1 MKEEKAHVILGD
13 HFFNYVVDVG
23 VKPLHQF
30 INLSELA
37 LDSLNQHMR
46 QVLVVI
52 SQQSHRLFFCQF
64 QTGHQLIDDVLQE
77 ISLGTGQV
85 LRNLVL
91 LIAQH

>member
-1 MKEEKAHVILGD
+1 LKEEEAHVVLGY

-30 INLSELA
+30 VNLCELT

-52 SQQSHRLFFCQF
+52 GQQSHRLFFC
-64 QTGHQLIDDVLQE
+64 
-77 ISLGTGQV
+77 
-85 LRNLVL
+85 
-91 LIAQH
+91 